1 MSSALAQTLIGGG
14 LAIVG
19 GLVAAWWQISRS
31 DNVAQKIRRA
41 ERYESALMELNARV
55 AETAG
60 RVGKVWGDAR
70 SARLRG
76 LSRED
81 TDASEYGRV
90 RDPLEELLNYWHS
103 ASSLLIS
110 DAEIVEAFVR
120 LYQESAT
127 HIWHEDNMAYSRQQP
142 MDGKADTTQFL
153 QDLEAV
159 YVAVSEA
166 GKEVRMRVNALNDA
180 PRSLLRAITATVRSS
195 R

>member
-1 MSSALAQTLIGGG
+1 MSSALVQTLIGGG

-41 ERYESALMELNARV
+41 ERYEGALIELSARV
-55 AETAG
+55 AETVG
-60 RVGKVWGDAR
+60 QVGKVWCDAR

-76 LSRED
+76 LSHED
-81 TDASEYGRV
+81 TDASEYGRA
-90 RDPLEELLNYWHS
+90 RDPLNVVLNHWHS
-103 ASSLLIS
+103 VSSLLIS
-110 DAEIVEAFVR
+110 DTRLVEAFVR

-127 HIWHEDNMAYSRQQP
+127 HIWHEDNMAYSRQP
-142 MDGKADTTQFL
+142 PTDGKVDTTQFL

-159 YVAVSEA
+159 YVAVSDA
-166 GKEVRMRVNALNDA
+166 GKEVRLRVTALHDP
-180 PRSLLRAITATVRSS
+180 PRSLLRAITATGRSS